1 MNTLQNELN
10 NTSHI
15 IMGFSQMMESNQDEN
30 KKKEY
35 LGKINNGLD
44 KMSTQIKK
52 IRELE
57 KVVVDDKYASKNFIR
72 ID

>member
-1 MNTLQNELN
+1 
-10 NTSHI
+10 
-15 IMGFSQMMESNQDEN
+15 MMESNQDEN